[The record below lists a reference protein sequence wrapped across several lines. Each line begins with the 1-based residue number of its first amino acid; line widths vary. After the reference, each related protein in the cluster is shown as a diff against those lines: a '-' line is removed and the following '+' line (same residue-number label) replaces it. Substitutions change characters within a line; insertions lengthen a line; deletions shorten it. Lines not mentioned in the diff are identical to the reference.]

1 MRSGT
6 VALFL
11 AHLNPV
17 TRTHVR
23 IISHLQSM
31 YHTVYVFPVRFLE
44 RGREIN
50 TRSFPFSYNLRRTMI
65 ESLFGTSSVAVLPNY
80 TFYAPF
86 IRYLPPLISPYSWS
100 LRNEIVRGI
109 KKKSLCRIRVTG

>member
-1 MRSGT
+1 MRSRT

-23 IISHLQSM
+23 IISHLESM

-44 RGREIN
+44 RGREI
-50 TRSFPFSYNLRRTMI
+50 
-65 ESLFGTSSVAVLPNY
+65 SSVAVLPNY

-100 LRNEIVRGI
+100 LRNDIVSST
-109 KKKSLCRIRVTG
+109 KKKNLCRTRVTG